1 MAAFDKIMKHP
12 FFRAFLVPAALLPA
26 MGLAAC
32 SSPKVSDSL
41 YRDSEV
47 GTSKNVVRCRVL
59 EVREVAIRGD
69 DAPEKGEA
77 IGSIVG
83 GLVGAI
89 LASKVGKGAGQELA
103 IRAGATAGAVA
114 GGGAGRQAADK
125 MSERP
130 GLEYSVILD
139 DGKEMTLV
147 QDFLEGDRVVQAG
160 ETCRMQ
166 IENDGKNRVLPA
178 EHLPDQIQAPKTT
191 TVVQ

>member
-1 MAAFDKIMKHP
+1 MRHRLIAAARNGIVVLGVT
-12 FFRAFLVPAALLPA
+12 AI
-26 MGLAAC
+26 AAC

-47 GTSKNVVRCRVL
+47 GESKRIVRCRVL

-77 IGSIVG
+77 FGAIVG

-89 LASKVGKGAGQELA
+89 LGSEVGKGVGQELA
-103 IRAGATAGAVA
+103 VQSAVTVGAVA

-130 GLEYSVILD
+130 GIEYSIILD
-139 DGKEMTLV
+139 DGQELTLV
-147 QDFLEGDRVVQAG
+147 QDLLESDRIVQAG
-160 ETCRMQ
+160 ETCRLQ
-166 IENDGKNRVLPA
+166 IESNGMNRVLPA
-178 EHLPDQIQAPKTT
+178 EHLPDSISAPETT
-191 TVVQ
+191 TVQ